1 MAELTTDILNKLKIW
16 WNIAY
21 KNGNTE
27 VYNKC
32 SEVCEGIVGKF
43 IEVNR
48 YRKFAKSLDDLKLN
62 DLAYIPEH
70 YLDSNGILDKY
81 YTKDD
86 IVRICR
92 DNKVVA
98 KHIYKRL
105 KGELVE
111 DMINDVLQEYYEW
124 LMKEE
129 TSSLYR
135 SPLSVNVVRIM
146 DKDKQEEV
154 YNKFDKRKVD
164 KI

>member
-1 MAELTTDILNKLKIW
+1 MAELTTDIFNKLKIW
-16 WNIAY
+16 WNISF
-21 KNGNTE
+21 KEGNTE
-27 VYNKC
+27 VYDKC
-32 SEVCEGIVGKF
+32 NEVCYNLIGKH
-43 IEVNR
+43 IEVHR
-48 YRKFAKSLDDLKLN
+48 YKKYVRTLNSAKMN
-62 DLAYIPEH
+62 DLVYVPEH